1 MKLKMFKKIHIS
13 VLQLFIIIPVITL
26 LSLSP
31 GEREID
37 SIFGRDHNVCKKLH
51 GKVLVYLVFVET
63 ADSSPWTDFDLNST
77 VDSVK
82 YAIKWLN
89 ETASKENIKLDIRF
103 NSLNNNDTLK
113 VIKQK
118 LSGQITDL
126 IYNKEGIDKI
136 DKWTN
141 KIIKIKTG
149 EKSRLQLITKLRNEF
164 EIESVAL
171 LFMVNYFY
179 KEDFIFSFNTTNN
192 NDVEYSI
199 LSTKKTNLIAQD
211 LLNLFGA
218 PYLYHHPSTV
228 NKRDTKQLNKIFS
241 TDVMANTNADLRN
254 LTIGEITRYFI
265 GWTDSLNEE
274 YEKMV
279 KEKPKI

>member
-1 MKLKMFKKIHIS
+1 MVS
-13 VLQLFIIIPVITL
+13 IINKYNRLLIIVSAVFL
-26 LSLSP
+26 LSLTP

-37 SIFGRDHNVCKKLH
+37 SIFGRDHNVCKKLQ

-77 VDSVK
+77 VDSVST
-82 YAIKWLN
+82 AIQWLN
-89 ETASKENIKLDIRF
+89 ETAVNEKINLTIRF
-103 NSLNNNDTLK
+103 NTLNQNDSLK
-113 VIKQK
+113 IIKQK
-118 LSGQITDL
+118 LGGHIPDL
-126 IYNKEGIDKI
+126 IYKKEGLDKI

-149 EKSRLQLITKLRNEF
+149 EKNRLQLITKLRNDF
-164 EIESVAL
+164 ETENVAL

-179 KEDFIFSFNTTNN
+179 KEDFIFSFNTTNS

-199 LSTKKTNLIAQD
+199 LSTKRPNLIAQNI
-211 LLNLFGA
+211 LNLFGA

-241 TDVMANTNADLRN
+241 NDVMANTTTDLRK

-265 GWTDSLNEE
+265 GWTDSLDEN